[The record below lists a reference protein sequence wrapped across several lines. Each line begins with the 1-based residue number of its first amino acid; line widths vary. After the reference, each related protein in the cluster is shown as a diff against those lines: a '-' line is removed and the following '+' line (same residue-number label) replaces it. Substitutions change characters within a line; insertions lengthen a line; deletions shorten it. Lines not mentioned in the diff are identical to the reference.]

1 MGHVTPDPRRPLTA
15 PPTPNLPDSGTILTD
30 TTNDTVRRFNTA
42 GPIVPAD
49 HYHLPPL
56 RRSGFEEV
64 LQLVEDANYFIVYA
78 PRQTGK
84 TTSLR
89 ALCDALNDRGYR
101 AIHANIQ
108 PARSAGD
115 DVDGAIRS
123 VFDVLALRENTTL
136 GDDTLERIVESIE
149 DGSRPNTAVMKAF
162 SRWAGADSRPLVV
175 VLDEVDAL
183 SGPPLLSLLNQL
195 RAGYEIRPERFP
207 HSVVVC
213 GLRDVRDYF
222 TPRASPFDIVAKSLR
237 LGDFSEAEVRALL
250 GQHTEETGQRF
261 APEAVD
267 EVWRST
273 RGQPWL
279 VNALA
284 YDACFEDPEGRN
296 RNREITRKA
305 IDAARERLILEGPA
319 HFGQIAQRLEE
330 ERVRRVL
337 DPILAGADT
346 PPDFSAEDLRYVRD
360 LGLITTEPTI
370 RIANPIY
377 GEVIP
382 RLLAE
387 EVRGRIDLDSARFV
401 RADGGLD
408 VSALLRA
415 CQQFFREN
423 AEWWWQG
430 SDFREYG
437 AQLLLQAF
445 PQRVV
450 NAGGRISREHG
461 PGRGRTDLLISWRQ
475 RGEPQ
480 VFLIECQVRRQRDGV
495 DEVIRRG
502 ALQTAGYVDRS
513 GAAEG
518 HLLVFD
524 RDERKSWED
533 KVFHCEVLVRR
544 ADGAACPKDD
554 VRGVF
559 PGSAPPAPGERTI
572 QVWGM

>member
-1 MGHVTPDPRRPLTA
+1 MRK
-15 PPTPNLPDSGTILTD
+15 
-30 TTNDTVRRFNTA
+30 FNTA
-42 GPIVPAD
+42 GPIVPAQ

-84 TTSLR
+84 TTTLR
-89 ALCDALNDRGYR
+89 ALCEVLNERGYR
-101 AIHANIQ
+101 AVHANLQ
-108 PARSAGD
+108 PAREAGD
-115 DVDGAIRS
+115 DVDYAVRS
-123 VFDVLALRENTTL
+123 VFDVLTHRANLTT
-136 GDDTLERIVESIE
+136 GDDTFERIVKSLE
-149 DGSRPNTAVMKAF
+149 DGFRPNTAVMKAL

-183 SGPPLLSLLNQL
+183 GGPPLLSLLDQL
-195 RAGYEIRPERFP
+195 RAGYEIRPDHFP

-213 GLRDVRDYF
+213 GLHDVRDYF
-222 TPRASPFDIVAKSLR
+222 TSRASPFNIVARSLR
-237 LGDFSEAEVRALL
+237 LGDFSETEVRDLL

-261 APEAVD
+261 TDGAVE
-267 EVWRST
+267 EVCRST
-273 RGQPWL
+273 VGQPWL

-284 YDACFEDPEGRN
+284 YGACFRDPEGRD
-296 RNREITRKA
+296 RGRDIARERIV
-305 IDAARERLILEGPA
+305 AARERLILEGTV
-319 HFGQIAQRLEE
+319 HFGQVALRLKET
-330 ERVRRVL
+330 RVRRVL

-346 PPDFSAEDLRYVRD
+346 PPDFAADDLRYVRD

-387 EVRGRIDLDSARFV
+387 RAEVTMHHDGSRFLRV
-401 RADGGLD
+401 DGGLE
-408 VSALLRA
+408 VSALVRA
-415 CQQFFREN
+415 FQSFFREN
-423 AEWWWQG
+423 AEWRWQG
-430 SDFREYG
+430 SEFREYG
-437 AQLLLQAF
+437 VQVLLQAF
-445 PQRVV
+445 LQRVV

-461 PGRGRTDLLISWRQ
+461 LGRGRTDLLISWWKG
-475 RGEPQ
+475 GEPQ
-480 VFLIECQVRRQRDGV
+480 VFVIECKVRRQRDGL

-524 RDERKSWED
+524 RDERKSWEE
-533 KVFHCEVLVRR
+533 KVFHREIR
-544 ADGAACPKDD
+544 
-554 VRGVF
+554 VRGTTGAEENGEVVAAA
-559 PGSAPPAPGERTI
+559 APPAPGEQTI